1 MNTGFS
7 SHLPRTLIVNVPEI
21 DRQHDELFSELA
33 ALKSM
38 SIEQNALPLARA
50 EALFDLLVEH
60 CATEERLAL
69 EAGLDFRTHRDKHAR
84 MLKGI
89 RKMLDE
95 VERETLDVFTLI
107 RYVDYWFER
116 HISEED
122 KDLGAALQMTSKVS
136 VAVDFAD
143 YLGVSES
150 MWGENGNRA
159 MRPGQLV

>member
-7 SHLPRTLIVNVPEI
+7 SHLPRTLIVDVPEI

-33 ALKSM
+33 TLKSM
-38 SIEQNALPLARA
+38 CIEQNSLPLERA

-69 EAGLDFRTHRDKHAR
+69 DAGLDFRGHREKHGR

-89 RKMLDE
+89 RKMLNE
-95 VERETLDVFTLI
+95 VEHEKLDVFTLI

-116 HISEED
+116 HISDED
-122 KDLGAALQMTSKVS
+122 KALGLALQLAEHGHLLSDDYHGVS
-136 VAVDFAD
+136 VRGWD
-143 YLGVSES
+143 
-150 MWGENGNRA
+150 ENPNRA
-159 MRPGQLV
+159 ARPGQLV

>member
-7 SHLPRTLIVNVPEI
+7 SHLPRSLIIDVPEI

-33 ALKSM
+33 TLKSM
-38 SIEQNALPLARA
+38 SIEQNSLPLERA

-69 EAGLDFRTHRDKHAR
+69 DAGLDFRVHREKHAR

-89 RKMLDE
+89 RKMLNE
-95 VERETLDVFTLI
+95 VEHEMLDVFTLI
-107 RYVDYWFER
+107 RYIDYWFER

-122 KDLGAALQMTSKVS
+122 KGLGVALQLAEHGHLLADDFGAAS
-136 VAVDFAD
+136 ARGWD
-143 YLGVSES
+143 ES
-150 MWGENGNRA
+150 SHRA
-159 MRPGQLV
+159 ARPGQLV

>member
-7 SHLPRTLIVNVPEI
+7 SHLPCALIVNVPEI
-21 DRQHDELFSELA
+21 DHQHDALFSELA

-38 SIEQNALPLARA
+38 SIEQNALPLERA

-60 CATEERLAL
+60 CATEERLAG
-69 EAGLDFRTHRDKHAR
+69 EAGLDFRAHREKHER

-89 RKMLDE
+89 RKMLNE
-95 VERETLDVFTLI
+95 VENEALDVFSLI

-116 HISEED
+116 HISEDD
-122 KDLGAALQMTSKVS
+122 KDLAYALQLAAHAENPDYC
-136 VAVDFAD
+136 AVPEPLWVGNA
-143 YLGVSES
+143 
-150 MWGENGNRA
+150 NRA